1 MKNNFKK
8 CATRLVA
15 VMLAAAIS
23 AGLLPCTL
31 VYAQDKENPVYPY
44 TIFAGSGDDG
54 AITIKADSF
63 NVNGDIATNGTI
75 IASGNLNINGKKT
88 EKAGEQ
94 MISAVKRLEAA
105 YYSGNNVKDISGDF
119 QKKDNNININNPMR
133 VSGTL
138 GLQGNVSLNAAVIAD
153 GDITISDGVL
163 NCNSPLICSRTG
175 SITIE
180 AGSAGLGGLI
190 YAPEGAVT
198 LKSDNLNLNNIVII
212 ADNVIISGRNI
223 NAGYGRS
230 AAAAIGTESDEPEQK
245 PDTLD
250 AFILLFGEYDAGTG
264 NIELGW
270 ITDCEAADCEIQESD
285 DGSSYSK
292 TAAVKDTSEYTYA
305 VKEAF
310 PLKYIRIVLT
320 DSEGRRKTSEPL
332 VIHSNGDGYEAKMVD
347 SDNDGLPDAYE
358 KMLGTNPDNAD
369 TDSDGLT
376 DYQEIVL
383 TDTDPLKYDSATPGI
398 SDADADGDNDGLSNI
413 REIQLGTDAAR
424 TDTDGDGLTDYEETE
439 IYGTDPLNP
448 DTDNDTISD
457 RDEILAGL
465 NPLNPSTNGVPDAE
479 YTFAQTIS
487 KDSNVLKEINTD
499 DNPYELSIDITAA
512 GYAEGSIEV
521 EESGYS
527 AAIANDM
534 ILGKAAEIRYS
545 NRTDRITVKFSNVSY
560 ESSKAEN
567 DSGAFAGIK
576 RFNIFR
582 YFEEVNML
590 LPVETYYDETSC
602 TIYTDTDMTGTY
614 CLVDMEEWLDAIMP
628 ENSGSETAGTDIGV
642 MSLQADTEAM
652 ALNGSVTE
660 AAQYAV
666 TLPAGDIEISQYNG
680 HGYAI
685 FDMDMTWEEARDYCQ
700 SLGGHLVTIGS
711 LEENMFVNE
720 LMAASKVTYA
730 AMGMSDEEEEGTWV
744 WITGEP
750 MDFTYWNQSTPE
762 PNNGF
767 NVLGEQDHGYMYGDG
782 TWDDGFYNVRY
793 PFICEWDNGYTS
805 DNQYMA
811 FTPTGWKWIKLKDK
825 LSAKNEVDTDG
836 DGLTDWEEVKSEL
849 LKTDENKNVI
859 LPTFGEILEQLG
871 REHSMVKNAIKLFID
886 NNSDI
891 AIDKYDKILSQR
903 MLLLNSDPT
912 KEDSDDDGLLDGKRQ
927 LYNGRV
933 MLPKD
938 TDPFYYN
945 GPHGIWDKQK
955 EMVETENI
963 QTEYSDKYIINQ
975 DIERIIVPYADP
987 IVDTLLQK
995 PNVVNKLFIGYMKYE
1010 FKRYS
1015 DIPGVDNVGAYI
1027 LNFIHDKDNVAYHSK
1042 PDTWQRAFGYND
1054 LYDKAFDYGT
1064 KMLRNKY
1071 EFTYENSEY
1080 VLWIWKGDYW
1090 NMENGAEAG
1099 LYVYNRTENGIKHYN
1114 AVDYE
1119 LPMTLSLYKIKED
1132 GYDNLF
1138 NWAPDEPQWWITG
1151 FSRKDMFF
1159 INPDKLR
1166 MICSVDMSSKK
1177 EIYMEMSKKF
1187 RTNKDIIFDDD
1198 IYTLWV
1204 TF

>member
-8 CATRLVA
+8 CVTRLVA

-75 IASGNLNINGKKT
+75 VASGNLNINGKKT

-119 QKKDNNININNPMR
+119 QKKDTNININNPMR

-163 NCNSPLICSRTG
+163 NCNSPLICSKTG

-250 AFILLFGEYDAGTG
+250 AFILLFGEYDTGTG

-292 TAAVKDTSEYTYA
+292 TAAVKGTSEYTYA

-310 PLKYIRIVLT
+310 SLKYIRIVLT

-332 VIHSNGDGYEAKMVD
+332 IIRSNGVGYEAKMAD

-479 YTFAQTIS
+479 CTFAQTIS

-527 AAIANDM
+527 AAIANDI
-534 ILGKAAEIRYS
+534 ILGKAAEIIYS
-545 NRTDRITVKFSNVSY
+545 NRIDKITVKFSNVSY

-590 LPVETYYDETSC
+590 LPVETYYDEASG

-642 MSLQADTEAM
+642 MSLQADTEVM
-652 ALNGSVTE
+652 ALNGSPTE
-660 AAQYAV
+660 AAQHAV
-666 TLPAGDIEISQYNG
+666 TVPAGDIEISQYNG

-700 SLGGHLVTIGS
+700 SLDGHLVTIGS
-711 LEENMFVNE
+711 LEENMFIQSLVSN
-720 LMAASKVTYA
+720 AGIKYA
-730 AMGMSDEEEEGTWV
+730 AIGMSDEEEEGTWV
-744 WITGEP
+744 WVTGEP
-750 MDFTYWNQSTPE
+750 MDFTFWNYRE
-762 PNNGF
+762 PNNAG
-767 NVLGEQDHGYMYGDG
+767 NEGQDHGYMYDNGR
-782 TWDDGFYNVRY
+782 WDDGFYNVRY

-805 DNQYMA
+805 DNQYMS

-825 LSAKNEVDTDG
+825 LSPRNKVDTDE
-836 DGLTDWEEVKSEL
+836 DGLVDWQEVKSNL
-849 LKTDENKNVI
+849 LKTDENDNVI
-859 LPTFGEILEQLG
+859 LPTFEEILEQLG
-871 REHSMVKNAIKLFID
+871 PEQSVIDSALKMSIANNGDFVREK
-886 NNSDI
+886 
-891 AIDKYDKILSQR
+891 IDKLRSKRVLP
-903 MLLLNSDPT
+903 LNSDPT
-912 KEDSDDDGLLDGKRQ
+912 KEDSDDDGLMDGRNVV
-927 LYNGRV
+927 YNNKV
-933 MLPKD
+933 LVP
-938 TDPFYYN
+938 TDSAPFYAN
-945 GPHGIWDKQK
+945 GDKKIWDAQRKQIDAG
-955 EMVETENI
+955 NI
-963 QTEYSDKYIINQ
+963 QTQ
-975 DIERIIVPYADP
+975 YADDDIP
-987 IVDTLLQK
+987 YNKPMNIAAKYADLIVDGFLKIDSEDYKQIATYCRK
-995 PNVVNKLFIGYMKYE
+995 HVKEYFNSEKDAKYGAE
-1010 FKRYS
+1010 F
-1015 DIPGVDNVGAYI
+1015 
-1027 LNFIHDKDNVAYHSK
+1027 LNFIYDRERVAYHSR
-1042 PDTWQRAFGYND
+1042 PETWQKAFGYND
-1054 LYDKAFDYGT
+1054 NYDIIFDNGTYMKA
-1064 KMLRNKY
+1064 NKIKF
-1071 EFTYENSEY
+1071 EHNGKEHI
-1080 VLWIWKGDYW
+1080 LWSWKGDYW
-1090 NMENGAEAG
+1090 NLQSGAETG
-1099 LYVYNRTENGIKHYN
+1099 VYVYDRSIKNISQYN
-1114 AVDYE
+1114 AIDVNV
-1119 LPMTLSLYKIKED
+1119 PMTLSLYYIRDD
-1132 GYDNLF
+1132 GEIDSIF
-1138 NWAPDEPQWWITG
+1138 NWVPDEYQWWITG
-1151 FSRKDMFF
+1151 FNANYNKK
-1159 INPDKLR
+1159 NPDNMKS
-1166 MICSVDMSSKK
+1166 ICSVDFSYNPDMYKSIRIISYDRDKL
-1177 EIYMEMSKKF
+1177 
-1187 RTNKDIIFDDD
+1187 IFDDKNCTVW
-1198 IYTLWV
+1198 II
-1204 TF
+1204 F